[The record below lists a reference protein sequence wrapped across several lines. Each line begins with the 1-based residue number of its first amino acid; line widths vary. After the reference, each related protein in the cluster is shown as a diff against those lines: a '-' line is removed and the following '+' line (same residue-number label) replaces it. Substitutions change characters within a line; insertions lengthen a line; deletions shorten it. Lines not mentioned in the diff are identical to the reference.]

1 MLSTNVVIANAASPS
16 GPGSAIVIP
25 PGRAST
31 TSVVRV
37 GSRETGPVVV
47 GL

>member
-25 PGRAST
+25 PERVST
-31 TSVVRV
+31 TSALREA
-37 GSRETGPVVV
+37 SRETGPAAV
-47 GL
+47 GF